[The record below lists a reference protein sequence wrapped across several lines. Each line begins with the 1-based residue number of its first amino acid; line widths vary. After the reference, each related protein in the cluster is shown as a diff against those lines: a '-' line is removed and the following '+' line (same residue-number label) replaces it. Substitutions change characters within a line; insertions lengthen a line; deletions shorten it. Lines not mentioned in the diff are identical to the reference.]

1 MTSNDLKIDLKLP
14 FELGYE
20 YSNQVAR
27 STCTFIWYFRV
38 KNLPYYSPSFIHI
51 SSFSREYSYSYG
63 EATKRS

>member
-1 MTSNDLKIDLKLP
+1 MTLHDLKYDLKVS

-20 YSNQVAR
+20 SG
-27 STCTFIWYFRV
+27 STYTFIRYFRV